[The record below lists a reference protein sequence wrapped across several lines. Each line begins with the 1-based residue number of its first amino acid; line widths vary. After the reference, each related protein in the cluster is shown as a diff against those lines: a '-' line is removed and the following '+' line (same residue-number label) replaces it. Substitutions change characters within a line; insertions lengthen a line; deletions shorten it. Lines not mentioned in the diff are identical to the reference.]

1 MFNLTKRR
9 AHFKETNSFLFCKG
23 PIRWS
28 LTGTV
33 FPNPTASLNIAAALL
48 LGGYSYISLIVICT
62 PMA

>member
-9 AHFKETNSFLFCKG
+9 GPFKETNSFLFLQG
-23 PIRWS
+23 PDKWS

-48 LGGYSYISLIVICT
+48 LWGYSYTGLIVICT
-62 PMA
+62 LMA